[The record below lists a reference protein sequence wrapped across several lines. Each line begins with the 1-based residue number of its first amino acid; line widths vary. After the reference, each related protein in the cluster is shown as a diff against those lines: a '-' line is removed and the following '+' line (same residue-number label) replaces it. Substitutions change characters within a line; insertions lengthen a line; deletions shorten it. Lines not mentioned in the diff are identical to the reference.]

1 MGIFDTLQEE
11 STISKASGNNYHYV
25 VLQVILKKNLSAPD
39 PAI

>member
-25 VLQVILKKNLSAPD
+25 VLQVVLKNLSAPA
-39 PAI
+39 PAT